1 MQYDLVIP
9 EDPGEILDVKCLV
22 VAAFY
27 DENERRSF
35 GIAEDIIDAFPDDN
49 ELNVFFNMLKSPLI
63 ISDFYDENRSLL
75 QEDYWK
81 DVSEYEFLNSTLVSG
96 KEIVE
101 WFLPAITDES
111 WYDDMKP
118 LSREDEEQRPDSS
131 IRVKIKKGVIKNRYP
146 FRIYAIEVEYKRC
159 YIITGGTIKIHKDMR
174 KADNTEIELKKL
186 NYTLQQLQTDGIDT
200 REGLENQLI

>member
-81 DVSEYEFLNSTLVSG
+81 DVSEDEFLNSTLVSG
-96 KEIVE
+96 KE
-101 WFLPAITDES
+101 
-111 WYDDMKP
+111 
-118 LSREDEEQRPDSS
+118 
-131 IRVKIKKGVIKNRYP
+131 
-146 FRIYAIEVEYKRC
+146 KRS
-159 YIITGGTIKIHKDMR
+159 H
-174 KADNTEIELKKL
+174 
-186 NYTLQQLQTDGIDT
+186 
-200 REGLENQLI
+200 